1 MTSLAPARPARRVL
15 LGLAATL
22 VAVLL
27 GAFGAPSAS
36 AAPAGDPPWAPGD
49 DWFLLTSA
57 VDESVGDAP
66 GCGTAQQWRWQ
77 GPGAGEE
84 LTLWYAVCDDDDEA
98 IGLAEW
104 RGIPGRPVTE
114 VQVLDGEERVR
125 WNGGDAELRSQWITS
140 AEDSTA
146 LVELRM
152 PCEADPRACA
162 GRIGPFA
169 LDLQDTLA
177 ADGYNRVNTP
187 AYNLSDVLVQTIVFV
202 VFIWVIF
209 VGPFRLIAFARRPRY
224 RSGSTSPRYHDLTRV
239 VLGARWKRRIRMV
252 VWFFAA
258 FLGLVELNS
267 VIAGDTSAALAVLLA
282 LAVLVG
288 LIALMYRLIPPHP
301 VEDVRPTRLGSLSV
315 RGGVGMALS
324 TIAYGLLPVI
334 LVVFVLLN
342 WYAGASGG
350 WPVDSGAGLSG
361 RWEPLAGPLYPIA
374 RAFAGDQ
381 RIWLVPLLLVAIA
394 LLVALDEFGR
404 RIRAASV
411 ADALAQDTRPHYLY
425 LRSFD
430 EDSLKLPGLL
440 RRRGLFGALSLFRQ
454 VRFEEVLVQQLSM
467 SGPVIAIAPPG
478 ARIAPIG
485 AARASFSND
494 EWQQH
499 VARYAQTARAVV
511 LSATPLEVR
520 QGFAW
525 EIELVANYLQH
536 RRVMVVLGPWKRSQ
550 IARRWA
556 TFIGAVGAIP
566 FFAPIAGPWVP
577 DGVTV
582 LAHSDRQ
589 GWQAWGSTRRT
600 DWTYSIAIDAAT
612 KAFLPDWS

>member
-1 MTSLAPARPARRVL
+1 MRAPIGRRTRRALLTLTTVLVTVVL
-15 LGLAATL
+15 LTFAT
-22 VAVLL
+22 
-27 GAFGAPSAS
+27 PSAI
-36 AAPAGDPPWAPGD
+36 AAPAGDPPWTPGD
-49 DWFLLTSA
+49 DWFLVTSS
-57 VDESVGDAP
+57 VDESLEDAP

-77 GPGAGEE
+77 GPGAGGE
-84 LTLWYAVCDDDDEA
+84 LTLWHAVCDDDDEA
-98 IGLAEW
+98 IGMAEW
-104 RGIPGRPVTE
+104 RGIPGRPVTG
-114 VQVLDGEERVR
+114 VAVLDDRERVR
-125 WNGGDAELRSQWITS
+125 WNGADAELRWQWIASGADAT
-140 AEDSTA
+140 T

-152 PCEADPRACA
+152 PCPEDPRACA
-162 GRIGPFA
+162 GQLAPYV

-177 ADGYNRVNTP
+177 GQGYDDVESPRYDV
-187 AYNLSDVLVQTIVFV
+187 SDVLIQTIVFV
-202 VFIWVIF
+202 WLVWIVF
-209 VGPFRLIAFARRPRY
+209 VGPFRLIAFLRRPRY
-224 RSGSTSPRYHDLTRV
+224 RSGSTSPRYHDLTQV
-239 VLGARWKRRIRMV
+239 VMTARWKRRVRLF
-252 VWFFAA
+252 VWGLAG
-258 FLGLVELNS
+258 FLVLVELQAI
-267 VIAGDTSAALAVLLA
+267 VARDTGAAIGVLVA

-288 LIALMYRLIPPHP
+288 IVALMYRFLPPHP
-301 VEDVRPTRLGSLSV
+301 VEDVRPARLGSLGA

-324 TIAYGLLPVI
+324 TIAYGMLPVV
-334 LVVFVLLN
+334 LVIFVLLN

-350 WPVDSGAGLSG
+350 WPVSSADGLSG
-361 RWEPLAGPLYPIA
+361 RWEPLAAPLYPIA
-374 RAFAGDQ
+374 RAFAGDLQ
-381 RIWLVPLLLVAIA
+381 VWLVPVLLVVIA

-440 RRRGLFGALSLFRQ
+440 RRRGLLGALSLFRQ

-499 VARYAQTARAVV
+499 VARYAQTARAVI
-511 LSATPLEVR
+511 LSATPKEVR

-566 FFAPIAGPWVP
+566 FFSPIAGPWVP

-582 LAHSDRQ
+582 LAHSERQ

-600 DWTYSIAIDAAT
+600 DWTYSVAIDAAT
-612 KAFLPDWS
+612 RAYLPDWS